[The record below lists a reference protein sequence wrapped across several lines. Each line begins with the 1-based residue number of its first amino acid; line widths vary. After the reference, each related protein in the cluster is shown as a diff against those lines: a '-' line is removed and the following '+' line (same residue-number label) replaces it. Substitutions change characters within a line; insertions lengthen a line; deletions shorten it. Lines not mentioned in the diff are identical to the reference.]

1 VSPSQNPEPDPF
13 LEEISILSEEV
24 RILRMAVDELTEAV
38 KWQNNNAEDYPALLE
53 GRSKL
58 WSLAHVTLP
67 ELLSNCEYTPPK
79 EEEQSVAPPSA
90 RPAGQQKLF

>member
-13 LEEISILSEEV
+13 LEEVSILSEEV
-24 RILRMAVDELTEAV
+24 RILRMAVDQLTEAV

-67 ELLSNCEYTPPK
+67 ELLSNCESSLA
-79 EEEQSVAPPSA
+79 EEEQSVVPPPAS
-90 RPAGQQKLF
+90 PAGQKKLF